1 MADQTKKVQLTS
13 EHIAALVLL
22 HVNGSF
28 CDSITFRSSDWSI
41 SNNPIHTMGLLMDLE
56 KTEYVEDKSFRDESS
71 VWMITEAGR
80 TLVRSFLKSAAENA

>member
-1 MADQTKKVQLTS
+1 
-13 EHIAALVLL
+13 
-22 HVNGSF
+22 
-28 CDSITFRSSDWSI
+28 
-41 SNNPIHTMGLLMDLE
+41 MGLLMDLE